1 MDNSLVGDIEVG
13 GNGDAFLAMYT
24 PRTHRGLP
32 PAPPPR
38 QSYLWP
44 ADRALHVSPARE
56 PNQIGLHGRVRE
68 QVRDL
73 LNEAKDDW
81 ALVSVFG
88 VATYTLQP
96 QPVLVIVLRPDER
109 RPADRPRQIILDACD
124 IMNRLE
130 IVDLGIEITQGDVTP
145 RHGPSQQMEQF
156 EPDAADC
163 QTAAALIRDVFSH
176 RPQLGSSVG
185 LALPGSDFG
194 TLRF

>member
-56 PNQIGLHGRVRE
+56 PNQIELHGRVRE
-68 QVRDL
+68 QSTS
-73 LNEAKDDW
+73 
-81 ALVSVFG
+81 ALRSSKGMLRRAMVS
-88 VATYTLQP
+88 
-96 QPVLVIVLRPDER
+96 
-109 RPADRPRQIILDACD
+109 
-124 IMNRLE
+124 
-130 IVDLGIEITQGDVTP
+130 
-145 RHGPSQQMEQF
+145 SQQMEQF